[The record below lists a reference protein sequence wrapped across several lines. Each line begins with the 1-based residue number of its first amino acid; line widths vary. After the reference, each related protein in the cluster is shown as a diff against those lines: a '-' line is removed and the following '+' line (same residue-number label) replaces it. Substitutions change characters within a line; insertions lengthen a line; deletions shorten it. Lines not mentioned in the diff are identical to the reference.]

1 MKDILYLNKIDWD
14 HVQNE
19 PLAGGDYPPA
29 EYVKENVNKWDK
41 WKGRLVM
48 SYEVTN
54 LIFTIAKCGLAVFF
68 MFTMIEVSTQVKN
81 GEIEPPFDLV
91 TLNQL
96 FIIIVGVFFA
106 LMLLKVVRVR

>member
-14 HVQNE
+14 RVQNE

-29 EYVKENVNKWDK
+29 EYVKENLNRWDK

-54 LIFTIAKCGLAVFF
+54 SVFTLIKCGLAVFF
-68 MFTMIEVSTQVKN
+68 MFTMMGLAEQVKK
-81 GEIEPPFDLV
+81 GEVEPPFDLV
-91 TLNQL
+91 TINQL
-96 FIIIVGVFFA
+96 FILLIGIFFG
-106 LMLLKVVRVR
+106 LMLLKVVKLR